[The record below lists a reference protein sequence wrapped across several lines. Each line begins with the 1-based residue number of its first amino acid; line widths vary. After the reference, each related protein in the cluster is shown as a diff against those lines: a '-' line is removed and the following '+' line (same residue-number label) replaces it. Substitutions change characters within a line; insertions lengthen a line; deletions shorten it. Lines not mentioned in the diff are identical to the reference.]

1 MPSFHGVLPPPL
13 SQPPAPPSP
22 HLPHLASTE
31 RATRDVWQTPD
42 LEKHSTYKEADL
54 QACVRDIHELHDK
67 ATTNSLQAVRKKYTQ
82 EKHGNVSS
90 IAPAHLGF

>member
-1 MPSFHGVLPPPL
+1 M
-13 SQPPAPPSP
+13 
-22 HLPHLASTE
+22 
-31 RATRDVWQTPD
+31 WQTPD

-54 QACVRDIHELHDK
+54 QACARDIHELHDK

-90 IAPAHLGF
+90 IKLAHFTLGFI